1 MSEVGFEPTPPFGDQ
16 NPRSE
21 CWEGTSTLESGALDH
36 SVILTCGEWCPR
48 ESEFAAMDPA
58 ARIRWLGGQCAEF
71 ERRLQDA
78 VAPEL
83 VPRFRA
89 GLEELVVTWEREHGK
104 TGEGI
109 DGVAQLRK
117 LRDWAVS
124 NGKPSPV
131 IDEFL
136 ATHTKFSVLQEDF
149 REGILKPLKEGF
161 PKHSCKKVRKVEK
174 KLTTILS
181 SWKDLLKKSLKVK
194 DRTVHRTSTEKKE
207 STHDGLEGLI
217 PALQEK
223 AQQALKL
230 ARKWG
235 RLLEDDVLQQVAES
249 SDETL
254 AQVSMATDHNKTAK
268 EKRDKLQADMAPKS
282 KRFYE
287 QEGRVHC
294 NDKSLGAH
302 APGSPEDSS
311 GVTSKA
317 VARSTSFGKS
327 RTTRHRKEPEVMYSS
342 LTSTDPPASTTILK
356 QKPQKA
362 QEIRQNTRKSTG
374 APVKNVKAPAL
385 LLEQTTSLVVP
396 KGKQTSTSL
405 PSSPRGLFFPAAV
418 TGAAAI
424 SPKHHRRTK
433 SSSDQPLVKDSI
445 QTPEENNRIR
455 HPLAVGATST
465 AGQAGPVSVV
475 GTNEAHG
482 RVSSAKYR
490 GDAGFSKGI
499 SDLKTEFE
507 QIRQDALMY
516 EYSLERERA
525 AHIKKELTGMESR
538 KREIKQKLQAE
549 KATANFLTLGA
560 NVDRVRDRVGQ
571 LQTELAR
578 VSAKCVETEKR
589 LQESSDRSVTLAA
602 GIKLWSENKT
612 SRRLEPIDR
621 RASCKNGTKKAAQ
634 GKGKL

>member
-1 MSEVGFEPTPPFGDQ
+1 
-16 NPRSE
+16 
-21 CWEGTSTLESGALDH
+21 
-36 SVILTCGEWCPR
+36 
-48 ESEFAAMDPA
+48 MDPA
-58 ARIRWLGGQCAEF
+58 ARIRWLGGQCGEF

-78 VAPEL
+78 VPPDL

-89 GLEELVVTWEREHGK
+89 GLEELPVTWEREHGQ
-104 TGEGI
+104 TGERI
-109 DGVAQLRK
+109 DGVAQLRD

-174 KLTTILS
+174 KLTAILS
-181 SWKDLLKKSLKVK
+181 SWKDLLKESLKVK
-194 DRTVHRTSTEKKE
+194 ERTEKKE
-207 STHDGLEGLI
+207 STNDGLECLI
-217 PALQEK
+217 PALQET

-249 SDETL
+249 SNDTL
-254 AQVSMATDHNKTAK
+254 AQVSMATDHDKTAK
-268 EKRDKLQADMAPKS
+268 EKTDKLQADVAPKS

-287 QEGRVHC
+287 QEGRVHH
-294 NDKSLGAH
+294 NDKSLGAL
-302 APGSPEDSS
+302 ASRSPEDSS
-311 GVTSKA
+311 RLTSK
-317 VARSTSFGKS
+317 VAACSTSLGKP

-342 LTSTDPPASTTILK
+342 PTSTDPPASTTILK
-356 QKPQKA
+356 QKPQKGQ
-362 QEIRQNTRKSTG
+362 QEIRQNTHKSTG

-405 PSSPRGLFFPAAV
+405 PSSPRGPFFPAAL
-418 TGAAAI
+418 TGTAAI

-433 SSSDQPLVKDSI
+433 SSSDQPLAKDSI

-465 AGQAGPVSVV
+465 EQAGPVSVV

-621 RASCKNGTKKAAQ
+621 RPSCKNGTKKATQEQ
-634 GKGKL
+634 GKALRL

>member
-1 MSEVGFEPTPPFGDQ
+1 MQAYT
-16 NPRSE
+16 
-21 CWEGTSTLESGALDH
+21 ES
-36 SVILTCGEWCPR
+36 V
-48 ESEFAAMDPA
+48 FAAMDPA

-78 VAPEL
+78 VPPDL

-89 GLEELVVTWEREHGK
+89 GLEELVVTWEREHGQ

-109 DGVAQLRK
+109 DGVTQLRE

-136 ATHTKFSVLQEDF
+136 ATHTKFSILQEDF

-181 SWKDLLKKSLKVK
+181 SWKDLLKKSPKVK
-194 DRTVHRTSTEKKE
+194 DRTVQRTPTEKKE
-207 STHDGLEGLI
+207 STNDGFEGLI
-217 PALQEK
+217 PALQET

-235 RLLEDDVLQQVAES
+235 RLLEDDVLQQVA
-249 SDETL
+249 D
-254 AQVSMATDHNKTAK
+254 N
-268 EKRDKLQADMAPKS
+268 
-282 KRFYE
+282 
-287 QEGRVHC
+287 
-294 NDKSLGAH
+294 
-302 APGSPEDSS
+302 
-311 GVTSKA
+311 
-317 VARSTSFGKS
+317 
-327 RTTRHRKEPEVMYSS
+327 
-342 LTSTDPPASTTILK
+342 
-356 QKPQKA
+356 
-362 QEIRQNTRKSTG
+362 
-374 APVKNVKAPAL
+374 
-385 LLEQTTSLVVP
+385 
-396 KGKQTSTSL
+396 
-405 PSSPRGLFFPAAV
+405 
-418 TGAAAI
+418 
-424 SPKHHRRTK
+424 
-433 SSSDQPLVKDSI
+433 SI

-455 HPLAVGATST
+455 HPLAVGTTST
-465 AGQAGPVSVV
+465 GQAGPVSVV

-578 VSAKCVETEKR
+578 VSAKYVETEKR

-602 GIKLWSENKT
+602 GIRLWSENKT
-612 SRRLEPIDR
+612 SRRLEPINR
-621 RASCKNGTKKAAQ
+621 RASCKNSTKKAAQ
-634 GKGKL
+634 GEGKALRL